1 MRGICVWFCEAK
13 QEFNRHEESSFF
25 SGASGGR
32 RSASAAVDGA
42 TAIPHLGGG
51 AAAAAAALK
60 RGSTELKKAGKG
72 SNGVAI
78 NKSHTPPGY

>member
-1 MRGICVWFCEAK
+1 M
-13 QEFNRHEESSFF
+13 EEEEEEDDDD
-25 SGASGGR
+25 
-32 RSASAAVDGA
+32 V
-42 TAIPHLGGG
+42 
-51 AAAAAAALK
+51 K